1 MNNEMLGK
9 KILWIAVLAAVLV
22 GCLAMNFG
30 PGWLGGQASVP
41 CLCATLVY
49 ILTVTA
55 FLVLTCNY
63 RPFARFSLILSLVT
77 FWCAVCTVV
86 FRLLHTQ
93 GILSLL
99 LSLVFVSAPFYG
111 FRFWFDWDLT
121 YLLAVGIS
129 LAWLAWSVWV
139 WRRHRKKQ

>member
-30 PGWLGGQASVP
+30 PGWLGWQASVP

-55 FLVLTCNY
+55 FLVMTCNY

-77 FWCAVCTVV
+77 LQAGHLLQQVAKPQWAICQSRRFSGRMLTSLTIRTADSYLQALRTLWAVWKQLTV
-86 FRLLHTQ
+86 LLQ
-93 GILSLL
+93 AKPLP
-99 LSLVFVSAPFYG
+99 LV
-111 FRFWFDWDLT
+111 
-121 YLLAVGIS
+121 AVA
-129 LAWLAWSVWV
+129 L
-139 WRRHRKKQ
+139 